1 MQLDHL
7 AVSGET
13 LEEAAAAVEAALGLP
28 MLPGGQHDVF
38 ITHNRLLGLADGLY
52 LEAIAADPSR
62 AAPSRPRWFDL
73 DSFAGP
79 ARLTNWICATDDL
92 DALLAALPVD
102 AGTPV
107 ALSRGDLRWRMA
119 VPADGRLPFD
129 NLFPPLI
136 EWQAGL
142 HPAKRLPDTGCR
154 LRRLIVTHPE
164 ALALR
169 DLLAPHLSDARLI
182 FEPGPAALR
191 VEIETPHGLR
201 LLG

>member
-52 LEAIAADPSR
+52 LEAIAADPTR
-62 AAPSRPRWFDL
+62 PAPDRPRWFDL

-107 ALSRGDLRWRMA
+107 ALSRGELRWRMA

-142 HPAKRLPDTGCR
+142 HPAKRLPDSGCR
-154 LRRLIVTHPE
+154 LRRMIVSHPE

-169 DLLAPHLSDARLI
+169 DLLAPHLSDNRLI

-191 VEIETPHGLR
+191 AEIETPHGLR
-201 LLG
+201 LLA

>member
-52 LEAIAADPSR
+52 LEAIAADPTR
-62 AAPSRPRWFDL
+62 PAPDRPRWFDL

-107 ALSRGDLRWRMA
+107 ALSRGELRWRMA

-136 EWQAGL
+136 QWQAGL
-142 HPAKRLPDTGCR
+142 HPAKRLPDSGCR
-154 LRRLIVTHPE
+154 LRRLIVSHPE

-169 DLLAPHLSDARLI
+169 DLLAPHLSDNRLI
-182 FEPGPAALR
+182 FEPGPATLR
-191 VEIETPHGLR
+191 AEIETPHGLR
-201 LLG
+201 LLA